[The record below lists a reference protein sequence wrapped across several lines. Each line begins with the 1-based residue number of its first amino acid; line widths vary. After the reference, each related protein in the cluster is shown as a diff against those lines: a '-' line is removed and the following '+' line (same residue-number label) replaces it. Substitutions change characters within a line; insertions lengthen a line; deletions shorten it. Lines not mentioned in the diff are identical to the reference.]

1 MEGHSRTARIFIF
14 CLNGHAMFGCAC
26 VLHVPKHHG
35 ADARDSSPCIR
46 TVKRGR
52 RQVFRGGVND
62 ATGDQF

>member
-1 MEGHSRTARIFIF
+1 
-14 CLNGHAMFGCAC
+14 MFGCAC